1 MSDHEI
7 FMKVAWGFLGRP
19 YIWGGDDPMRGFD
32 CSGFVLECL
41 KSVGLVGYNV
51 DMTAEDIRQQF
62 MSKGKATKAAVEG
75 SLVFWLNDIGKAM
88 HIEIA
93 VSPSRSIGASGG
105 GSATKTVDDAIAQ
118 NAYIKV
124 RPIQRGGHIAFAY
137 PHSA

>member
-1 MSDHEI
+1 VTDQQI
-7 FMKVAWGFLGRP
+7 FLKVAWGFLGRP

-41 KSVGLVGYNV
+41 KSIGLAGYNV
-51 DMTAEDIRQQF
+51 DMTAEDIRQKF
-62 MSKGKATKAAVEG
+62 IARATKAALEG
-75 SLVFWLNDIGKAM
+75 SLVFWLNDIGKAT

-93 VSPSRSIGASGG
+93 VSPDFSIGASGG

-124 RPIQRGGHIAFAY
+124 RPIQRGGHITFAY
-137 PHSA
+137 PHNS